1 LLKLLKIVTV
11 MPITTLL
18 KKASHKVDDAA
29 KSHGMVAGAAKSR
42 GTGPAADTI
51 VGDPFEFIPEDNVK
65 KTLSPVIG
73 KAKKKAGSRK
83 KLAKGQT
90 SITSAC

>member
-1 LLKLLKIVTV
+1 LLKLLKIVIV
-11 MPITTLL
+11 MPITTRL
-18 KKASHKVDDAA
+18 KKASHKVDGAT
-29 KSHGMVAGAAKSR
+29 KSRGTVAGAAKSY
-42 GTGPAADTI
+42 GTGAAADTI
-51 VGDPFEFIPEDNVK
+51 VGDPFEFIAEDNVK